1 MQKYQENF
9 GKLSVKQAAIVSG
22 ALSRVEDSYKAPKKI
37 TGLAVFAAC
46 RTAELD
52 QATVV
57 TALAGESSPDAI
69 AAMETITGKKI
80 KAAKPQK
87 ATDDGQPKTP
97 KAVKAKAKNLS
108 DPRIITAFI
117 ANPKR
122 PGSAAHARYNLY
134 VDGMSVDQAIA
145 AGIKRADIA
154 WDKARDFITL
164 AQPDSADGKKSAAA
178 FAKSQ

>member
-1 MQKYQENF
+1 MLKYQENF

-22 ALSRVEDSYKAPKKI
+22 AIARTEDGYKAPKKI

-57 TALAGESSPDAI
+57 TALSGETSPDAI

-80 KAAKPQK
+80 KAAAPQQ
-87 ATDDGQPKTP
+87 ATKSGVPDTP
-97 KAVKAKAKNLS
+97 KQAKPKAKSLS

-122 PGSAAHARYNLY
+122 PGTAAHARYALY
-134 VDGMSVDQAIA
+134 VEGMSVDQAIA
-145 AGIKRADIA
+145 SGIKRADIA

-178 FAKSQ
+178 YAKA